1 MTIDLL
7 LFIGG
12 VLGAL
17 ANRLAGA
24 NPTRSWATV
33 GEVAVS
39 GAIMVGLVALGL
51 VPAEWRAAM
60 EANPLRV
67 GLFAFAAAFLIGP
80 GLITLG
86 KSFFYRLTPKNGNGD
101 KTSPGVKLGGLLLV
115 VALLGTAA
123 CGTAKGLFD
132 SGPPMVSAPRT
143 DVENARVRFARV
155 LGKIEQWAEG
165 KCTAGDLTKDECRRA
180 REVVAQIEAANAA
193 YEKSVTAQ
201 GGTMN
206 LEPLIGTLEKLL
218 PLLLGAL

>member
-17 ANRLAGA
+17 TNRLAGA

-60 EANPLRV
+60 EANPFRV
-67 GLFAFAAAFLIGP
+67 GLFSFAAAFLIGP

-86 KSFFYRLTPKNGNGD
+86 KSFFYRVAPKNGTGD
-101 KTSPGVKLGGLLLV
+101 KTSPGVKLGALLLV
-115 VALLGTAA
+115 VTLAGAGCATLGLQSRSVSFDRNGLLLAYADLQREYGAARELIRVVCAVKAPPAELCQRAAQAETKLAELDQRFRMRVLADDFEAGQVDWQALLAEVPKFLALAA
-123 CGTAKGLFD
+123 RLA
-132 SGPPMVSAPRT
+132 
-143 DVENARVRFARV
+143 
-155 LGKIEQWAEG
+155 I
-165 KCTAGDLTKDECRRA
+165 
-180 REVVAQIEAANAA
+180 
-193 YEKSVTAQ
+193 
-201 GGTMN
+201 
-206 LEPLIGTLEKLL
+206 
-218 PLLLGAL
+218 